1 MAETADAIMHHIE
14 AERMRL
20 QQRVAELETKV
31 QDTTDIR
38 KQMERHPMLLPGS
51 VIAGSLLLAV
61 LFWRR

>member
-1 MAETADAIMHHIE
+1 MAETADEIMHHIE

-20 QQRVAELETKV
+20 QQRVAELESKV

-51 VIAGSLLLAV
+51 VVAASLFLA
-61 LFWRR
+61 LAFWKR